1 ARTRPRRPPYEL
13 GQEPDTIIGRTT
25 ELARLAEFLEGHDAG
40 ACVAV
45 VGPQGIGKARLVLEA
60 ARRTSD
66 LVMFIAAPDP
76 SGHQQSWY
84 PILSMIEAGPRPP
97 PPPRPRRAAPTAG
110 PPRLSP
116 PRPAPPAAP

>member
-84 PILSMIEAGPRPP
+84 PILSMIEAVARPPPRPGYSEPAPTGAGARPP
-97 PPPRPRRAAPTAG
+97 PP
-110 PPRLSP
+110 
-116 PRPAPPAAP
+116 APPPP

>member
-25 ELARLAEFLEGHDAG
+25 ELDRLATFLEGHDAG

-84 PILSMIEAGPRPP
+84 PILSMIEAVLGL
-97 PPPRPRRAAPTAG
+97 PPRPSYGELTEAV
-110 PPRLSP
+110 
-116 PRPAPPAAP
+116 